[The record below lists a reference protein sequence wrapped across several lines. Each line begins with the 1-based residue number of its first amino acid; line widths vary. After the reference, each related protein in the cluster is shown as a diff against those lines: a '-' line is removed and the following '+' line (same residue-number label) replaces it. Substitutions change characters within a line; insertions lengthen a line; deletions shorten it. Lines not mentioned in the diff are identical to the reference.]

1 MFTSIALARVYGP
14 AKLGYFNYIM
24 WLANTSGVV
33 GSMGIP
39 TATRKY
45 MAEYLNKG
53 EHAIARAI
61 FETTFRFQL
70 AIAAAISSTGI
81 AVLLIWG
88 DPQYRWTSLL
98 QIVSVLPSMAVFV
111 PSQANTARENMK
123 ANVAASIAG
132 QTIYTLAILVAIFYR
147 YPLVYIAAGILLS
160 RIVEFVWRY
169 LPVRR
174 WINSLPLG
182 SIPASLRSSML
193 TFAAE
198 TVVLL
203 LLNVVVWDRSDIVV
217 LKWMSR
223 DIAQITFFF
232 VAFNLCE
239 KAMQFPNVFGTAAGA
254 TLMAQFGRD
263 RTQMA
268 SLLRN
273 AARYTMLMTFPLLFG
288 LAALAAPAMRALYGT
303 QYLPAI
309 PVLII
314 AALLA
319 APKTLLLPAQQ
330 FLQAHEDQRFM
341 LAWIAFCGALDIG
354 IDFLLIPHYG
364 AMGAAIG
371 NGTAQVLGTVGIW
384 WRVHRRFGIAIDA
397 RSTIKIISATTIMG
411 AVAAGTAWF
420 LRPWPGLL
428 LGTLA
433 GFLTFLALS
442 RLLHL
447 FDESDRERF
456 LRLRGSVPTVA
467 RGSFD
472 LFLRALFGPIPPA
485 ASNAALA

>member
-1 MFTSIALARVYGP
+1 
-14 AKLGYFNYIM
+14 
-24 WLANTSGVV
+24 
-33 GSMGIP
+33 MGIP

-53 EHAIARAI
+53 EHGIARAI
-61 FETTFRFQL
+61 FETTFRVQL
-70 AIAAAISSTGI
+70 AVASLIAAIGVGI
-81 AVLLIWG
+81 LLIWG

-98 QIVSVLPSMAVFV
+98 QILSVLPSMAVFV

-123 ANVAASIAG
+123 ANVAASIMG
-132 QTIYTLAILVAIFYR
+132 TLVYTVTILIAIWYKF
-147 YPLVYIAAGILLS
+147 PLVYVAGGILAS
-160 RIVEFVWRY
+160 RLVEFFWRY

-174 WINSLPLG
+174 WIDALPQG
-182 SIPASLRSSML
+182 RIPPSLRKSML
-193 TFAAE
+193 VFAGE
-198 TVVLL
+198 TVLLL

-217 LKWMSR
+217 LKFMNPDVR
-223 DIAQITFFF
+223 QLTFFF

-263 RTQMA
+263 PTQMA

-288 LAALAAPAMRALYGT
+288 LAAVSSPIVRALYGS
-303 QYLPAI
+303 QYLPVI
-309 PVLII
+309 PVLIV

-319 APKTLLLPAQQ
+319 APKTLLMPAQQ
-330 FLQAHEDQRFM
+330 FLQAHEDQKFM
-341 LAWIAFCGALDIG
+341 VAWIAFCGALDIG
-354 IDFLLIPHYG
+354 IDVLLVPKHG

-384 WRVHRRFGIAIDA
+384 WRVHQRFDITMDL
-397 RSTIKIISATTIMG
+397 RSTLKILAATSLMG
-411 AVAAGTAWF
+411 GVAAALGWI
-420 LRPWPGLL
+420 LPPWPGLV

-433 GFLTFLALS
+433 GFVTFLVLS
-442 RLLHL
+442 RLFHL

-456 LRLRGSVPTVA
+456 LRIRSSVPGIA
-467 RGSFD
+467 RTPFD
-472 LFLRALFGPIPPA
+472 LCLRTLFGPLPTSTSAIA
-485 ASNAALA
+485 